1 MRREKRKGSIETAE
15 EEELPLFLSPSPLRP
30 LKSPL
35 TLKEVS
41 VLMQLKA
48 LRLNTLHACLLGFFY
63 QGKKEITTT
72 TFIISS
78 APFLYE

>member
-15 EEELPLFLSPSPLRP
+15 EEELPPFLSPSPLRP

-35 TLKEVS
+35 TLKEVP

-48 LRLNTLHACLLGFFY
+48 LRLNTLHACLLAFFAREERNNNNNIY
-63 QGKKEITTT
+63 Y
-72 TFIISS
+72 F
-78 APFLYE
+78 

>member
-15 EEELPLFLSPSPLRP
+15 EEELPPFLSPSPLRP

-35 TLKEVS
+35 TLKEVP

-48 LRLNTLHACLLGFFY
+48 LRLHTLHACLLAFFFCK
-63 QGKKEITTT
+63 GRKK
-72 TFIISS
+72 
-78 APFLYE
+78 

>member
-15 EEELPLFLSPSPLRP
+15 EEELPPFLSPSPLRP

-35 TLKEVS
+35 TLKEVP
-41 VLMQLKA
+41 VLSIE
-48 LRLNTLHACLLGFFY
+48 LLAFMPFSFFL
-63 QGKKEITTT
+63 QGKKEITTTT